1 MKKQELIKIIET
13 VVRKEVKKQMNEIFI
28 KEENSSSLTELVSK
42 PLAEKEFKEPIR
54 KQYKTKPKKEVH
66 YTSNETLNKVLNETV
81 GGVPQGEGG
90 APQVGG
96 YEEYPTL
103 GDGVFDSSKINDV
116 LAGSP
121 AGAPTSEVAKQKK
134 RDIGAVQTIKNA
146 RVNVDQVPDHVQD
159 ALTRDYSAVMKA
171 IDEKKGGGTNYRP

>member
-28 KEENSSSLTELVSK
+28 KEENSSLLSELVSK
-42 PLAEKEFKEPIR
+42 PLTEKEFKEPIR
-54 KQYKTKPKKEVH
+54 KKQVKPNKEVH
-66 YTSNETLNKVLNETV
+66 YTSNEALNKVLNETA

-96 YEEYPTL
+96 YEDYPTL
-103 GDGVFDSSKINDV
+103 SGEVFDSSKINDV
-116 LAGSP
+116 LVGSP
-121 AGAPTSEVAKQKK
+121 PGVATTETVKQKK

-146 RVNVDQVPDHVQD
+146 RVNVDQVPDHVQN
-159 ALTRDYSAVMKA
+159 ALTRDYSDVMKA
-171 IDEKKGGGTNYRP
+171 IDQKKGGGTNFRP